1 MFSNCKTVT
10 FEGIHCKEIEVQ
22 VCISNGI
29 PSFNILGLPTR
40 IINESKDRIKS
51 AMENNKIPLP
61 QKKIVVNL
69 SPVELVKDG
78 NHYDLPI
85 TVAILVAM
93 KRIRV
98 DLDKYLFM
106 GELSLQG
113 NILKVRGG
121 IPGSVYANKFGY
133 IFAISS
139 QNAEDVIITKNKR
152 AILAF
157 TLQELISI
165 LNSHDSDENQKQ
177 DNEEKKNSGIFYDIT
192 KEYSKIVYK
201 SQLDDYVDLSDIK
214 CQNVAKRALIIAA
227 AGGHNIMM
235 KGVPGTGKSMLSK
248 AIKYIL
254 PELTLDEKIEIASIR
269 SVSISS
275 DIDELQNDIPFRAPH
290 SSCSMAALI
299 GGGKLSQPGE
309 ISLASNGI
317 LFLDELPE
325 FSKQVLEALRQ
336 PLEDKKILISRAN
349 QKIEYPA
356 KFLLVAAMNP
366 CKCGYSSKD
375 NVKKCKIFP
384 RCEQEYQSRISGPI
398 MDRID
403 ICITIPEIN
412 IFNQEKEGQ
421 SISTAQARKMIEKS
435 REIQTNRFADKP
447 YKLNSYMDSQAV
459 EKYVFICDKTK
470 AILQDLFKKNLIS
483 MRRYF
488 KVLKLMRTIADLSEE
503 ELTTHMHLKEALNYY
518 NLRDI

>member
-10 FEGIHCKEIEVQ
+10 FEGIRCREIEVQ

-40 IINESKDRIKS
+40 IISESKDRIKS
-51 AMENNKIPLP
+51 ALENNNIPLP

-93 KRIRV
+93 KKINIQV
-98 DLDKYLFM
+98 DNYLFM

-121 IPGSVYANKFGY
+121 IPSSVYASKHNN
-133 IFAISS
+133 IFVISS
-139 QNAEDVIITKNKR
+139 QNYEDVVITKNKK

-157 TLQELISI
+157 TLKELIFT
-165 LNSHDSDENQKQ
+165 LNSHLNQVENDKNRDDRIIFSD
-177 DNEEKKNSGIFYDIT
+177 
-192 KEYSKIVYK
+192 YSTNIQNHGVIQEIK
-201 SQLDDYVDLSDIK
+201 SEDYINLSDIK
-214 CQNVAKRALIIAA
+214 HQSIAKRALIIAA
-227 AGGHNIMM
+227 SGGHNIIM

-254 PELTLDEKIEIASIR
+254 PELTLDEKIEVASIR
-269 SVSISS
+269 SISTC
-275 DIDELQNDIPFRAPH
+275 IGIEGLQNDIPFRAPH

-366 CKCGYSSKD
+366 CKCGYATKE
-375 NVKKCKIFP
+375 NAKKCKIFP
-384 RCEQEYQSRISGPI
+384 RCEQEYQSRISAPI

-412 IFNQEKEGQ
+412 IFNEEQECSFMSTEQAKAIVSESRIIQEK
-421 SISTAQARKMIEKS
+421 
-435 REIQTNRFADKP
+435 RFYNKP
-447 YKLNSYMDSQAV
+447 YKLNSYMDAQAI
-459 EKYVFICDKTK
+459 EEYVYICPKTK
-470 AILQDLFKKNLIS
+470 EILQNLFKKNMIS
-483 MRRYF
+483 MRGYF
-488 KVLKLMRTIADLSEE
+488 KILKLMRTIADINQEDV
-503 ELTTHMHLKEALNYY
+503 TNHMHLKEALNYY
-518 NLRDI
+518 NLRNT